1 MTQDNIALL
10 NKISDFFSGVNEVE
24 FLGLIGSSSNAESL
38 SDEYSDIDLILVTGN
53 LEKYY
58 SDGSWLSSIDDVWVT
73 FTESAKDINYW
84 ERRCVFSK
92 GLDVDFIIVDKAKLL
107 NPQESFPVLND
118 ICHKTLQVVMDKE
131 NLFPYFSR
139 FITDKHG
146 YTLPTQNDYDNLVS
160 DFYFHYLWAY
170 KKCLRGEYWVA
181 LQCLNSYLK
190 SKTLIMIEWYEHLLH
205 GNDYNTFYQ
214 GRHLEKWAEESIKSE
229 LKNIFSS
236 YNKDSIIKALDA
248 NRTLFTRIAKDT
260 AKMIDYVFPEEKVTK
275 LVCWVNEKYV
285 DVPQS
290 RRR

>member
-118 ICHKTLQVVMDKE
+118 ICHKTLQVVMDKG

-139 FITDKHG
+139 FITDKHD
-146 YTLPTQNDYDNLVS
+146 YTFPTQNDYDNLVN

-190 SKTLIMIEWYEHLLH
+190 SKTLTMIEWYEHLLH

-248 NRTLFTRIAKDT
+248 NRILFTRIAKDT

>member
-10 NKISDFFSGVNEVE
+10 NKISYFFSGVNEVE
-24 FLGLIGSSSNAESL
+24 FLGLIGSSSNAENL
-38 SDEYSDIDLILVTGN
+38 SDEYSDIDLILVTSN

-118 ICHKTLQVVMDKE
+118 VCHKTLQVVMDKG
-131 NLFPYFSR
+131 NLFPYFNR
-139 FITDKHG
+139 FITDKHDC
-146 YTLPTQNDYDNLVS
+146 TLPLQNDYDNLVN

-190 SKTLIMIEWYEHLLH
+190 SKTLTMIEWYEHLLH

-229 LKNIFSS
+229 LENIFSS

-248 NRTLFTRIAKDT
+248 NRILFTRIAKDT
-260 AKMIDYVFPEEKVTK
+260 AKMIDYVFPEEKVAK
-275 LVCWVNEKYV
+275 LVDWVNEKYV
-285 DVPQS
+285 AAPQS